1 MSEKEILCKDLED
14 FNNNKVWVTKKIRM
28 DASERMEKKN
38 IQINYFLIYY
48 SACLAIMSF
57 LMVYEPKGFNL
68 SLFSS
73 MIALALP
80 SANIFQ
86 YKAEY
91 SKKSEEYRN
100 CYLALSELEN
110 EIKTCLFSEEKVSA
124 SKSNEYKMKYEKI
137 LQKYIN
143 HSKIDYLLFKKENK
157 NNNGLSSKEKFYLVK
172 IKWSNYILSFLLA
185 IAPVVLIYLK
195 LKGIVMFTN

>member
-73 MIALALP
+73 QVH
-80 SANIFQ
+80 N
-86 YKAEY
+86 
-91 SKKSEEYRN
+91 
-100 CYLALSELEN
+100 
-110 EIKTCLFSEEKVSA
+110 
-124 SKSNEYKMKYEKI
+124 
-137 LQKYIN
+137 
-143 HSKIDYLLFKKENK
+143 
-157 NNNGLSSKEKFYLVK
+157 
-172 IKWSNYILSFLLA
+172 
-185 IAPVVLIYLK
+185 PV
-195 LKGIVMFTN
+195 